1 MVVTSEYESVYSLKQ
16 LANHRMTDDEF
27 YEFCLLNDQI
37 KFERDSFGNIIIMP
51 NTGGITGIKNSELNA
66 DIVIWNRKNK
76 LGKTFDSST
85 AFKLPSSAVRS
96 PDVAWVSN
104 ERWNA
109 LTLEEKTKFPPLCP
123 DFLIE
128 LMSNSDDL
136 RDAVEKMHKWID
148 NGCQLAWLIF
158 PKGEE
163 VRIFRA
169 NGTVDLIVGFDN
181 ILSGENILPNL
192 EFDLSFLKSTT

>member
-1 MVVTSEYESVYSLKQ
+1 
-16 LANHRMTDDEF
+16 MTDDEF

-37 KFERDSFGNIIIMP
+37 KFERDTFGKIIIMP

-85 AFKLPSSAVRS
+85 AFRLPSSAVRS
-96 PDVAWVSN
+96 PNAAWVSN

-109 LTLEEKTKFPPLCP
+109 LTLDEQTKFPPLCP
-123 DFLIE
+123 EFLIE

-169 NGTVDLIVGFDN
+169 NGTVDLINGFDK

-192 EFDLSFLKSTT
+192 EFDLSFLKLDI